1 MHFGWFL
8 DVIPAE
14 RPQGGDY
21 PLPPGSPLLNGRGR
35 FLCLWVGREEG
46 GLPSPESD
54 ALFCRNWSCP
64 ARLGGR
70 QGSDTQP
77 HQHMED
83 AVPHG
88 QPRMWLCGA
97 GAGPVKPRQG
107 RSLLRATP
115 HSPEEA
121 EGVCFH
127 QPFQSL
133 LRHVPSV
140 LLVRRPGLPSVFAA
154 SLCEYERAPI
164 FLVGPALG

>member
-1 MHFGWFL
+1 MG
-8 DVIPAE
+8 
-14 RPQGGDY
+14 
-21 PLPPGSPLLNGRGR
+21 
-35 FLCLWVGREEG
+35 C
-46 GLPSPESD
+46 PSPESN

-97 GAGPVKPRQG
+97 GAGPVKPRRG
-107 RSLLRATP
+107 RSLLCETP
-115 HSPEEA
+115 RSPEEA

-133 LRHVPSV
+133 L
-140 LLVRRPGLPSVFAA
+140 
-154 SLCEYERAPI
+154 
-164 FLVGPALG
+164 